1 MDNDNNFSFW
11 LNTIANIVQL
21 ESYEILKND
30 FNNNDL
36 MRYLQHQDELIEKII
51 NQNEEILHYLK
62 GESNAQ
68 HKKNDWKNRWWW

>member
-68 HKKNDWKNRWWW
+68 HKEND